1 MEEYFST
8 TKTSLC
14 RTDAHSSGRAPAS
27 WSGGKK
33 GSKSVC
39 LTYVIEKG
47 EYSQAVGF
55 IFGFSE
61 ALVLVRIVMDD
72 MELKDK

>member
-1 MEEYFST
+1 MLIHQEER
-8 TKTSLC
+8 L
-14 RTDAHSSGRAPAS
+14 RPGPE
-27 WSGGKK
+27 GKK

-39 LTYVIEKG
+39 LTYVVEKG

-55 IFGFSE
+55 IFGFSK